1 VVFSQLYKDTA
12 FFRKPDF
19 AQNKT
24 NDMLSSKEQYF
35 GKTGLLVLLVLGAPA
50 NKKPP
55 CIGWLLRNL
64 YRPLRGAGA

>member
-1 VVFSQLYKDTA
+1 
-12 FFRKPDF
+12 
-19 AQNKT
+19 
-24 NDMLSSKEQYF
+24 MLSSKEQYF